1 MRKTFDIKDKE
12 VLDYLSKQPNQTYYI
27 VNLIRNDMRKETID
41 KKTIIKIIEE
51 YLKDKNIAKPKNED
65 IKNSVNG
72 ILNLIQRG

>member
-1 MRKTFDIKDKE
+1 
-12 VLDYLSKQPNQTYYI
+12 
-27 VNLIRNDMRKETID
+27 MRKETID